1 VNVYS
6 LFPSLVAKIKVQHH
20 EKLKKLLVP
29 SLVKQYKDNPDL
41 ELPWARWANTWNI
54 NTNISGNL
62 SFRKYI
68 DEWMQHFNYPKINYD
83 ITYWTNIH
91 EWYHYQEVHTHM
103 TNNTFL
109 SGIYYAQFDK
119 DDRPAE
125 FINPKDQA
133 LTYTTEVLGKKL
145 EHPFFQKYSTDTGLT
160 IEEGDLLLFTPD
172 CRHFVPSSKDKHDR
186 LRITL
191 SFNAHKIK

>member
-1 VNVYS
+1 M
-6 LFPSLVAKIKVQHH
+6 LCTD
-20 EKLKKLLVP
+20 KLSQFKM
-29 SLVKQYKDNPDL
+29 N
-41 ELPWARWANTWNI
+41 
-54 NTNISGNL
+54 G
-62 SFRKYI
+62 
-68 DEWMQHFNYPKINYD
+68 
-83 ITYWTNIH
+83 
-91 EWYHYQEVHTHM
+91 EV
-103 TNNTFL
+103 NTFL

-119 DDRPAE
+119 DDRPVE

-160 IEEGDLLLFTPD
+160 IQEGDLLLFTPD